1 MKRRGFLK
9 KIPIAASAPVVL
21 NGMPVGLLAK
31 GQLQQV
37 VSSTSNDKV
46 LVLIQLHGGNDG
58 LNAVIPIDQYA
69 QYYNLRPNI
78 AIPDNGSRGYIPL
91 DSTLASG
98 DQVGLH
104 PDMVGTKALYDQG
117 KAAIVQGVS
126 YENHNGSHFR
136 SRDIMFMG
144 GDYDDYLGSGWMGR
158 YLDYCFPN
166 YPDAYPTSEMPDPL
180 GLEIGTS
187 VSLAFHRD
195 NGIPAAIAANDPEGF
210 FDLINNTGGLPPES
224 VMDTHYGQEL
234 QWIMDIEANSNQYA
248 DRLKEVF
255 DNGSNTPGITY
266 PETYPLS
273 ASRLS
278 NPLSPQLKLI
288 ARMLSGGSKTR
299 IFLAR
304 IGGFD
309 THGNQVE
316 SYDPTLGN
324 HAALLYYISSAVEAF
339 QNDLQG
345 LGLEDRVVTATF
357 SEFGRRAASNAS
369 YGTDHGN
376 AAPMFV
382 FGKAV
387 KPGIIG
393 TNPDLVN
400 LPGNN
405 IPLQVDY
412 RQVFTTILHDWME
425 ATDEAMVS
433 TLFDG
438 FLDQKL
444 DLFGSVITST
454 RDEFISKRFKL
465 NSAYPNPVRDYTT
478 FSYYINTPVRVDMEL
493 FDTGGRKIRNLIG
506 ETQNIGEHRVR
517 VDLTDLPPGTYVYRI
532 KAGPLYTAKK
542 LIKL

>member
-9 KIPIAASAPVVL
+9 KIPVAASAPVVL
-21 NGMPVGLLAK
+21 SGLPVGLLAK

-37 VSSTSNDKV
+37 VSTTANDKV

-91 DSTLASG
+91 DSTIDLA

-144 GDYDDYLGSGWMGR
+144 GDFDDYLGSGWMGR
-158 YLDYCFPN
+158 YLDHCFPN
-166 YPDAYPTSEMPDPL
+166 YPDAYPTAEMPDPL

-195 NGIPAAIAANDPEGF
+195 NGIPVAVAAHDPEGF

-224 VMDTHYGQEL
+224 VMDTYYGQEL
-234 QWIMDIEANSNQYA
+234 QWIMNIEANSNQYA

-255 DNGSNTPGITY
+255 DNGSNTPGVTY

-273 ASRLS
+273 ASRLN
-278 NPLSPQLKLI
+278 NPLAPQLKLI

-299 IFLAR
+299 IFLTR

-324 HAALLYYISSAVEAF
+324 HAALLYHISSAVEAF

-393 TNPDLVN
+393 TNPDLLN
-400 LPGNN
+400 LPGDN
-405 IPLQVDY
+405 IPMQVDY

-425 ATDEAMVS
+425 ASDQAMVQ

-454 RDEFISKRFKL
+454 RDEFISRRFKL
-465 NSAYPNPVRDYTT
+465 NSVYPNPVRDRTT
-478 FSYYINTPVRVDMEL
+478 FSYYINTPVLVNLEL
-493 FDTGGRKIRNLIG
+493 LDAGGRRIRSLISQQQG
-506 ETQNIGEHRVR
+506 IGEHHVTF
-517 VDLTDLPPGTYVYRI
+517 DLSDLKPGTYVYRM
-532 KAGPLYTAKK
+532 KAGPLDVAKK
-542 LIKL
+542 LIKI

>member
-21 NGMPVGLLAK
+21 NGLPVGLLAK

-37 VSSTSNDKV
+37 VSSSDNDKV

-69 QYYNLRPNI
+69 QYFNLRPNI

-91 DSTLASG
+91 DSTLDVG

-104 PDMVGTKALYDQG
+104 PDMVGTKNLYDQG

-166 YPDAYPTSEMPDPL
+166 YPDAYPTTEMPDPL
-180 GLEIGTS
+180 GLEIGNS

-195 NGIPAAIAANDPEGF
+195 NGIPTAVAANDPEGF
-210 FDLINNTGGLPPES
+210 FDLINNTGGLPPDA
-224 VMDTHYGQEL
+224 VLDTHYGQEV

-255 DNGSNTPGITY
+255 DNGSNTAGVTY
-266 PETYPLS
+266 PETYPL
-273 ASRLS
+273 AAGRLN

-288 ARMLSGGSKTR
+288 ARMISGGSKTK

-324 HAALLYYISSAVEAF
+324 HAALLYHISAAVEAF

-393 TNPDLVN
+393 TNPDLES
-400 LPGNN
+400 LSGNN
-405 IPLQVDY
+405 IPMQVDY
-412 RQVFTTILHDWME
+412 RQVFTTILHDFME
-425 ATDEAMVS
+425 APDEAMVQ
-433 TLFDG
+433 TLFDS
-438 FLDQKL
+438 FLDKKL
-444 DLFGSVITST
+444 DLFSTLVTST
-454 RDEFISKRFKL
+454 RDDFISKRFKL
-465 NSAYPNPVRDYTT
+465 HSAYPNPVRDRTT
-478 FSYYINTPVRVDMEL
+478 FSYYINTSVQVDMEL
-493 FDTGGRKIRNLIG
+493 FDTGGRRIRSLISEKQG
-506 ETQNIGEHRVR
+506 VGEHRVTL
-517 VDLTDLPPGTYVYRI
+517 DLSDLKPGTYVYRM
-532 KAGPLYTAKK
+532 KAGPLDTAKK
-542 LIKL
+542 LIKI

>member
-21 NGMPVGLLAK
+21 NGLPIGLLAK

-37 VSSTSNDKV
+37 AASSTNEKV

-69 QYYNLRPNI
+69 QYFNLRPNI

-91 DSTLASG
+91 DSTLDVS

-104 PDMVGTKALYDQG
+104 PDMVGAKTLYDQG

-166 YPDAYPTSEMPDPL
+166 YPDAYPTNEMPDPL
-180 GLEIGTS
+180 GLEIGNT

-195 NGIPAAIAANDPEGF
+195 NGIPTAIAANDPEGF
-210 FDLINNTGGLPPES
+210 FDLINSTGGLPPDS
-224 VMDTHYGQEL
+224 VIDTHYGQEL

-255 DNGSNTPGITY
+255 DNGNNTPSVTY

-273 ASRLS
+273 AGRLN

-288 ARMLSGGSKTR
+288 ARMLSGGSKTK

-324 HAALLYYISSAVEAF
+324 HAALLYHISAAVEAF

-376 AAPMFV
+376 AQPMFV

-393 TNPDLVN
+393 TNPDLLN
-400 LPGNN
+400 LDGNN
-405 IPLQVDY
+405 IPMQIDY
-412 RQVFTTILHDWME
+412 RQVFTTILSDWME
-425 ATDEAMVS
+425 ASNEAMVQ

-438 FLDQKL
+438 FLDKKL
-444 DLFGSVITST
+444 DLFSNLITST
-454 RDEFISKRFKL
+454 RDDFIAKRFKL
-465 NSAYPNPVRDYTT
+465 NSVYPNPVRDRTT
-478 FSYYINTPVRVDMEL
+478 FSYYINTPVKVDLEL
-493 FDTGGRKIRNLIG
+493 YDTGGRKIRSLIS
-506 ETQNIGEHRVR
+506 EQQTVGEHRITF
-517 VDLTDLPPGTYVYRI
+517 DLSALKPGTYVYRM
-532 KAGPLYTAKK
+532 KAGPLDTAKK
-542 LIKL
+542 LIKI

>member
-9 KIPIAASAPVVL
+9 KIPLAASAPVVL
-21 NGMPVGLLAK
+21 NGLPVGLLAK

-37 VSSTSNDKV
+37 VSSTANDKV

-69 QYYNLRPNI
+69 GYYNLRPNI

-91 DSTLASG
+91 DSTLDSAN
-98 DQVGLH
+98 QVGLH

-144 GDYDDYLGSGWMGR
+144 GDFDDYLGSGWVGR
-158 YLDYCFPN
+158 YLDHCFPN

-180 GLEIGTS
+180 ALEIGTS

-195 NGIPAAIAANDPEGF
+195 NGIPVAIAANDPQGF

-224 VMDTHYGQEL
+224 VIDTHYGQEL

-255 DNGSNTPGITY
+255 DNGSNTSGVTY

-273 ASRLS
+273 AGRLN
-278 NPLSPQLKLI
+278 NPLAPQLKLI

-324 HAALLYYISSAVEAF
+324 HAALLYHISSAVEAF

-393 TNPDLVN
+393 TNPDLQD

-405 IPLQVDY
+405 IPMQVDY

-425 ATDEAMVS
+425 ATDEAMVR

-444 DLFGSVITST
+444 DLFSSVVTST
-454 RDEFISKRFKL
+454 RDEFIAKRFKL
-465 NSAYPNPVRDYTT
+465 NSAYPNPVRDHTT

-493 FDTGGRKIRNLIG
+493 FDTGGRRIRNLIR
-506 ETQNIGEHRVR
+506 ETQSVGEHRVTI
-517 VDLTDLPPGTYVYRI
+517 DLSDLRPGTYVYRI
-532 KAGPLYTAKK
+532 KAGPLDTAKK

>member
-1 MKRRGFLK
+1 MRRRGFLK
-9 KIPIAASAPVVL
+9 KIPIAASAPFVL
-21 NGMPVGLLAK
+21 NGIPIGVMAS

-37 VSSTSNDKV
+37 AASSTNDKV

-58 LNAVIPIDQYA
+58 LNAVIPLDQYA
-69 QYYNLRPNI
+69 VYFNMRPNI

-91 DSTLASG
+91 DSTLAVA

-104 PDMVGTKALYDQG
+104 PDMIGTKTLYDQG

-166 YPDAYPTSEMPDPL
+166 YPDAYPTPEMPDPL
-180 GLEIGTS
+180 ALEIGTT

-195 NGIPAAIAANDPEGF
+195 NGIPVAIAAEDPEGF
-210 FDLINNTGGLPPES
+210 FDLINSTGGLPPDS
-224 VMDTHYGQEL
+224 VINTHYGQEL

-255 DNGSNTPGITY
+255 DNGTNSANVIY

-273 ASRLS
+273 AGRLT
-278 NPLSPQLKLI
+278 NPLTPQLKLI
-288 ARMLSGGSKTR
+288 ARMLSGGSKTK

-324 HAALLYYISSAVEAF
+324 HAALLYHISAAVEAF

-345 LGLEDRVVTATF
+345 LGLEDRVVTTTF
-357 SEFGRRAASNAS
+357 SEFGRRGASNAS
-369 YGTDHGN
+369 FGTDHGN

-393 TNPDLVN
+393 TNPDMNN
-400 LPGNN
+400 LDRGNVPMQ
-405 IPLQVDY
+405 IDY
-412 RQVFTTILHDWME
+412 RQVFTTILQDWMGATNE
-425 ATDEAMVS
+425 AIAQ
-433 TLFDG
+433 TLFDE
-438 FLDQKL
+438 FLDKKL
-444 DLFGSVITST
+444 DLFSNLVTST
-454 RDEFISKRFKL
+454 NDDFLANRFKL
-465 NSAYPNPVRDYTT
+465 HSVYPNPVRDYTI
-478 FSYYINTPVRVDMEL
+478 FSYYINTAVQVEL
-493 FDTGGRKIRNLIG
+493 GLYDTGGRLIRNLISAK
-506 ETQNIGEHRVR
+506 QRIGEHQVSI
-517 VDLTDLPPGTYVYRI
+517 DLSGLKPGTYIYKI
-532 KAGPLYTAKK
+532 KAGPLNAAKK
-542 LIKL
+542 LIKI